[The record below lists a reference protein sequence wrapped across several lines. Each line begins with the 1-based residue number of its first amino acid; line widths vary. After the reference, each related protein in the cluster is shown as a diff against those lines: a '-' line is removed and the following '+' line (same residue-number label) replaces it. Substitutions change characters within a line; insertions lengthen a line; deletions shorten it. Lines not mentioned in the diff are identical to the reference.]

1 MTRINVQ
8 EIKSKDIMSK
18 NLFTVEPDD
27 EVSTAV
33 GMMRQHDVSEVPVIS
48 DDKVVGMVS
57 YETLLKKRS
66 IPMTTKIENVMIF
79 PPRVGRD
86 DSIMDIAETMLSSG
100 YRAVPV
106 TDKERIIGIV
116 SRTDL
121 LSIIPS
127 LKILRDI
134 LVKEIMTAHPHCV
147 REDDNMEHARNVIYK
162 LDVRAIP
169 VVDKKNEVVG
179 VIGIKDLAK
188 TSLIKKTGQT
198 RGDAKGKTEPPRIE
212 VKSMMRSP
220 VITIDPEAKI
230 HEAVEL
236 MNDND
241 VSTVVVT
248 EDEHPV
254 GILTQYDFIELIA
267 SFKEEERVFV
277 QISGLHE
284 AEPEVYDLMFDI
296 IQKYIKR
303 VSKIITPKIFTVHVH
318 SEMGRHD
325 ATGEVTLTGRLT
337 TEHEMFYTKAEDWDY
352 VKALSEMLSQ
362 MERKVRKDKDKR
374 MHSERHSKK

>member
-248 EDEHPV
+248 EDDRPV